1 MGNPTQ
7 CARIRSRWRVHPTSL
22 EARKANQ
29 DATMSGSTEARCA
42 EARRVEATGPKWE
55 ASAAVT
61 TLGAKRGE
69 SSRWRRW
76 EAGERIA
83 ARVSSMAVA
92 AVATEWGWRV
102 GGAMK
107 GKR

>member
-76 EAGERIA
+76 EAG
-83 ARVSSMAVA
+83 
-92 AVATEWGWRV
+92 
-102 GGAMK
+102 
-107 GKR
+107 GKRG